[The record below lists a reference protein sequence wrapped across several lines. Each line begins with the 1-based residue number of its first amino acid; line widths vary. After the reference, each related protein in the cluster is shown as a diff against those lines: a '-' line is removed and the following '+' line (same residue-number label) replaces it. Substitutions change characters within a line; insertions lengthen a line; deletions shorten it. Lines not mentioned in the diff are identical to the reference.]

1 MITAEQ
7 RAHWKAFGF
16 LVLRGLFDPKETEA
30 LRKAAVEVVE
40 QQGGAQAFTRDPGWG
55 MGTFLERHPLLANWV
70 DDDRIYEIPQAML
83 GPDYVLQHTG
93 GAIWRG
99 DTLWHGGLGSEERP
113 SPPFETAKI
122 AMYFDSLKKESGCLR
137 VIPGSHR
144 RPYADRL
151 HLLMSEDKDPTH
163 EAFGLQGPD
172 VPCVALESEPGD
184 VIVFSEPTYHSSFGS
199 NIGAS
204 SDLHRILCQPDHGGT
219 PRLLPGGPRPVQMV
233 LSPVRVVHQQRPA
246 QDSPHGVP
254 SGRAGIRSPKG
265 VGGPGWPRRAK
276 FGRLTEGRRQR
287 EGLRC

>member
-7 RAHWKAFGF
+7 RAHWEAFGF

-122 AMYFDSLKKESGCLR
+122 AMYFDSLKKGSGCLR

-199 NIGAS
+199 NIG
-204 SDLHRILCQPDHGGT
+204 
-219 PRLLPGGPRPVQMV
+219 RLQ
-233 LSPVRVVHQQRPA
+233 
-246 QDSPHGVP
+246 
-254 SGRAGIRSPKG
+254 IY
-265 VGGPGWPRRAK
+265 
-276 FGRLTEGRRQR
+276 TEYCANPTTEEHLDYFR
-287 EGLRC
+287 EGHDRSKWSYHPSESYINSDRPRIRRMVSRLVELGYDPLKV